1 MKKNYFCCLML
12 TLAFSF
18 NAQSQINFTNQN
30 ILLPNSDFHS
40 GVAIAIA
47 DMNGDGKDDI
57 ARMDQGHQLNI
68 EFQTNPNN
76 AFTNMYVGDLGNWSN
91 WSICAG
97 DLDNNG
103 FLEVMADGVL
113 ATANAD
119 GTNYTIDGMPGANF
133 FVQATNFA
141 DINNDG
147 YLDAFLCNDD
157 GESGIWGND
166 GNGNLVQQDSW
177 IDMSVNGSSGEP
189 ASGNYGSV
197 WTDFDN
203 DGDIDLYIAKC
214 RQGVTNADD
223 PRRINV
229 LYVNDGN
236 NNYTEMG
243 EEYGLKVKWQSWT
256 ADFQDVNND
265 GWMDCFI
272 TNHDH
277 ASQLLINDGTGH
289 YTEAMNTGI
298 NVTGLPIQGVMRDF
312 DNDGFVDI
320 LVSGYS
326 GQIFRNNGDLT
337 FTEVTGIFDNNDMES
352 FALGDLNS
360 DGFVDVYGG
369 YATIYTNPSSIDDV
383 LWMNAGNSNNHLSV
397 NLQGTISNR
406 NAVGARIEI
415 YGDWGIQVR
424 EVRAGESYGIMNSMS
439 QYFGLGTA
447 TEVDSMIVRW
457 PSGIVQTEYELNI
470 NTSIQL
476 LEGDCLATTPSI
488 DFVGATTLCSGE
500 STTLNA
506 PAGYANYEW
515 SNGEITQNIEVSTQ
529 GFYQLTATD
538 NNGCVGF
545 STSIFIE
552 VDPVLSPEIIANGD
566 IILCEGESVELSEI
580 ATPNALSYTWS
591 NGTPGATLT
600 VTESGSYNIVV
611 EGPCQNFTSNSII
624 VDVSEY
630 PNPPSS
636 GGVTIL
642 VGEQANLVSSGNNI
656 AWYDVPTGGVPL
668 FIGDNFTT
676 PNLSTSTTYYVEDRN
691 GLIGLNE
698 NVGQEEHSGSLF
710 SQNLGDNNGLLFDAY
725 DEFTIDSI
733 TVYTDIEALRRIVV
747 YDQSFTEVV
756 GVDVMIPAGENTIYV
771 GLDIPVGNDWRIST
785 DFNTNFNNLGT
796 PGPRLQR
803 SDENLNFP
811 YTIQDVVSIKNSA
824 FSDNLYYYFYDWKIS
839 TPDILCAS
847 DRTPVE
853 VTVDDDVAI
862 VDISKSDLIDI
873 FPNPNDGNFS
883 IDLKFE
889 VTETVTYNLSDMTGK
904 MVIENQL
911 TQKINPLNLS
921 HLPKGIYALQIIHGK
936 NIYQGKVVLQ

>member
-1 MKKNYFCCLML
+1 MKKIYFCCLML
-12 TLAFSF
+12 SLASSI
-18 NAQSQINFTNQN
+18 NTQAQINFTNQN
-30 ILLPNSDFHS
+30 NLLPNSDFHS

-57 ARMDQGHQLNI
+57 ARMDQGYQLNI
-68 EFQTNPNN
+68 ETQTNPNN
-76 AFTNMYVGDLGNWSN
+76 AFTNMYIGDLGTWSN
-91 WSICAG
+91 WSMCAG

-103 FLEVMADGVL
+103 FLEVMADGNL

-119 GTNYTIDGMPGANF
+119 GTSYTIQGMPGANF

-214 RQGVTNADD
+214 RQGVTNFDD

-243 EEYGLKVKWQSWT
+243 EEFGLKVNWQSWT

-289 YTEAMNTGI
+289 YSEVLNTGI

-320 LVSGYS
+320 LVAGYG
-326 GQIFRNNGDLT
+326 GQIFKNNGDLT
-337 FTEVTGIFDNNDMES
+337 FTEITGMFDDNDMES

-369 YATIYTNPSSIDDV
+369 YANIYTSPSSIDDV
-383 LWMNAGNSNNHLSV
+383 LWMNDGNSNNHLSV
-397 NLQGTISNR
+397 NLRGTISNR
-406 NAVGARIEI
+406 NAVGSRIEI

-424 EVRAGESYGIMNSMS
+424 EVRAGESYGIMNSMT

-447 TEVDSMIVRW
+447 SEIDSMIVHW
-457 PSGIVQTEYELNI
+457 PSGIVQVEYDINI
-470 NTSIQL
+470 NTLVQL
-476 LEGDCLATTPSI
+476 IEGGCLTDAPI
-488 DFVGATTLCSGE
+488 VDIVGSTILCSGE
-500 STTLNA
+500 SVTLNA

-515 SNGEITQNIEVSTQ
+515 SNGEITQSIEIMTQ
-529 GFYQLTATD
+529 GNYQLTVTD
-538 NNGCVGF
+538 DNGCFGF
-545 STSIFIE
+545 STSVAVI
-552 VDPVLSPEIIANGD
+552 VDPIYSPEIIANGD

-580 ATPNALSYTWS
+580 AVPNALSYTWS
-591 NGTPGATLT
+591 DGTSGPTLT
-600 VTESGSYNIVV
+600 VTESGSYSIVV
-611 EGPCQNFTSNSII
+611 ESQCQTFTSNSI
-624 VDVSEY
+624 VVEVNDY
-630 PNPPSS
+630 PNPPISD
-636 GGVTIL
+636 GVTIL
-642 VGEQANLVSSGNNI
+642 TGEQATLISSGNNI
-656 AWYDVPTGGVPL
+656 AWYDVPTGGSPL
-668 FIGDNFTT
+668 FIGDNFLT
-676 PNLSTSTTYYVEDRN
+676 PSLTATTTYYVEDRT
-691 GLIGLNE
+691 GLIGLNL
-698 NVGQEEHSGSLF
+698 NVGQEEHSGTLF
-710 SQNLGDNNGLLFDAY
+710 SQNLGDNSGLLFDVY
-725 DEFTIDSI
+725 EEFTLDSI
-733 TVYTDIEALRRIVV
+733 TVYTDTEAVRRFII
-747 YDQSFTEVV
+747 YDQTFAEVA
-756 GVDVMIPAGENTIYV
+756 GVDVMIPVGENTVYV
-771 GLDIPVGNDWRIST
+771 GLDIPIGNDWRLST
-785 DFNTNFNNLGT
+785 DFSTNINNLGT

-803 SDENLNFP
+803 SDANVNFP
-811 YTIQDVVSIKNSA
+811 YTIQDMVSIKNSA

-839 TPDILCAS
+839 TPSHLCAS

-853 VTVDDDVAI
+853 VMVDDDVAI
-862 VDISKSDLIDI
+862 IDLSKSDWIDI

-889 VTETVTYNLSDMTGK
+889 INETVTYKLSNMTGK
-904 MVIENQL
+904 SVLENQL
-911 TQKINPLNLS
+911 IEKINPVNLN
-921 HLPKGIYALQIIHGK
+921 HLPKGIYVLQIIHGK
-936 NIYQGKVVLQ
+936 NIYQGKIILQ

>member
-1 MKKNYFCCLML
+1 ML

-18 NAQSQINFTNQN
+18 NTQGQISFSNQN
-30 ILLPNSDFHS
+30 NLLSNSDFHS

-57 ARMDQGHQLNI
+57 ARMDQGYQLNI
-68 EFQTNPNN
+68 EFQNNSNN
-76 AFTNMYVGDLGNWSN
+76 AFTNMYVGDLGGSSN

-113 ATANAD
+113 ATANTD
-119 GTNYTIDGMPGANF
+119 GSSYTIAGMPGANF

-166 GNGNLVQQDSW
+166 GTGNLVQQDAW

-214 RQGVTNADD
+214 RQGVTIVDD

-243 EEYGLKVKWQSWT
+243 EEYGLKVNWQSWT

-277 ASQLLINDGTGH
+277 AAQLLINDGTGH
-289 YTEAMNTGI
+289 YTEALNTGI

-320 LVSGYS
+320 LVAGDD

-337 FTEVTGIFDNNDMES
+337 FTEVTGIFDNNNMES

-369 YATIYTNPSSIDDV
+369 YAFVYTNPSTVDDV
-383 LWMNAGNSNNHLSV
+383 LWMNDGNNNNYLAV
-397 NLQGTISNR
+397 NLQGTISNSS
-406 NAVGARIEI
+406 AVGSRVEI

-439 QYFGLGTA
+439 QYFGIGTA
-447 TEVDSMIVRW
+447 AEVDSLIVRW
-457 PSGIVQTEYELNI
+457 PSGIVQKEYDINI

-476 LEGDCLATTPSI
+476 IEGGCLATAPTLDI
-488 DFVGATTLCSGE
+488 VGATTFCSGE
-500 STTLNA
+500 SVTLNA
-506 PAGYANYEW
+506 PASYATYEW
-515 SNGEITQNIEVSTQ
+515 SNGEITPSIVVTTQ
-529 GFYQLTATD
+529 GNYQLTVTD
-538 NNGCVGF
+538 DNGCFGF
-545 STSIFIE
+545 STSLSII
-552 VDPVLSPEIIANGD
+552 VDPIFSPEIIANGD
-566 IILCEGESVELSEI
+566 LILCEGESVDLSEI
-580 ATPNALSYTWS
+580 AVPNASSYTWS
-591 NGTPGATLT
+591 NGTNGSTLT
-600 VTESGSYNIVV
+600 VTESGSYNITVAS
-611 EGPCQNFTSNSII
+611 PCQDFTSNSIA
-624 VDVSEY
+624 VEVNQY

-636 GGVTIL
+636 SGTTIIM
-642 VGEQANLVSSGNNI
+642 GEQADLFSSGNNI
-656 AWYDVPTGGVPL
+656 AWYDVPTGGLPL
-668 FIGDNFTT
+668 LIGDNFTT
-676 PNLSTSTTYYVEDRN
+676 PNLTISTTYYVEDRT
-691 GLIGLNE
+691 GLIGLNL
-698 NVGQEEHSGSLF
+698 NVGQEEHSGTLFATNQNTNNSLI
-710 SQNLGDNNGLLFDAY
+710 FDALN
-725 DEFTIDSI
+725 EFTLDSI
-733 TVYTDIEALRRIVV
+733 TVYTDTEAVRRIAV
-747 YDQSFTEVV
+747 YDQGFNEVV
-756 GVDVMIPAGENTIYV
+756 GVDVMIPVGESTIYL
-771 GLDIPVGNDWRIST
+771 GLDIPVGNDWRLST
-785 DFNTNFNNLGT
+785 DFITNFNNLGS
-796 PGPRLQR
+796 PNPRLQR
-803 SDENLNFP
+803 SDENVNYP
-811 YTIQDVVSIKNSA
+811 YTIQDVVNIKNSD
-824 FSDNLYYYFYDWKIS
+824 FGENWYYYFYDWKIS
-839 TPDILCAS
+839 TPSHLCPS
-847 DRTPVE
+847 DRTPVLVSVE
-853 VTVDDDVAI
+853 DDVATF
-862 VDISKSDLIDI
+862 DISKSDLIDI

-889 VTETVTYNLSDMTGK
+889 LTEKVTYSLSDMAGK
-904 MVIENQL
+904 TILENQL
-911 TQKINPLNLS
+911 TQKINPLYLS
-921 HLPKGIYALQIIHGK
+921 HFPKGIYALQIINGK
-936 NIYQGKVVLQ
+936 DIYQGKVVLQ